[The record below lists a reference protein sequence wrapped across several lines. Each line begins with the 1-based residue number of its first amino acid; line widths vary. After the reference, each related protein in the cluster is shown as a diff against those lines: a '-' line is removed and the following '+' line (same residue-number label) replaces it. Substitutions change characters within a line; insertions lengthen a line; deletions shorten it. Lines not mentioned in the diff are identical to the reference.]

1 MPTLVLYNTRI
12 VAQTP
17 AYTAHQTI
25 GDPQLIA
32 CTSVADATTK
42 LQTALGS
49 TPGAANASTHAAAFQ
64 ARQTGNTA
72 LVTHAMNFGGSV
84 GAQATYRP

>member
-1 MPTLVLYNTRI
+1 MPTLVLYNTKI
-12 VAQTP
+12 VAQTT

-49 TPGAANASTHAAAFQ
+49 TAGAAQAATHATNFQ
-64 ARQTGNTA
+64 NRVTGNAA
-72 LVTHAMNFGGSV
+72 LTTHAMNFGGSV
-84 GAQATYRP
+84 GAQATYKP